1 MKTIVFIF
9 ATLSLAFALGF
20 ISLHDPGYV
29 LISRAPF
36 QIEISLALFI
46 VIILLTFVALYL
58 AIRVLFRTLQARRD
72 LTKWRNQR
80 VVDKAGQ
87 DIIFGYAKLIE
98 GNWAEA
104 ERELLHRVDH
114 SSTPLLNHLGA
125 AYAAQQNAQFE
136 KRDHYLD
143 LAFNGERKFR
153 DAVQLTRIRLQY
165 QAGQYEAAKLTLR
178 SMSASVRKKRVA
190 QRMEAEIYLSLS
202 DWDMLQT
209 QLPLYRKSHNFSDSE
224 LTDMEQT
231 VFKKLLTKRQGESGS
246 HTVSKTWAR
255 VPKTQRKDPELIET
269 YCREL
274 VASGKLSEAEVQLK
288 AAISHNWSPRLA
300 QFYGEIESSNSSE
313 KLKQCEAWEK
323 QFPNDAVLA
332 LVVARLKTRLGNIES
347 AQESYASS
355 LRLGASEEAFLE
367 LGQLLEQSGE
377 IDEARRCYKRGL
389 EFKLSRAT
397 GQNITGDVEQTLLLT
412 PPDEISEDGGI
423 R

>member
-1 MKTIVFIF
+1 LV
-9 ATLSLAFALGF
+9 
-20 ISLHDPGYV
+20 
-29 LISRAPF
+29 
-36 QIEISLALFI
+36 
-46 VIILLTFVALYL
+46 
-58 AIRVLFRTLQARRD
+58 
-72 LTKWRNQR
+72 
-80 VVDKAGQ
+80 
-87 DIIFGYAKLIE
+87 
-98 GNWAEA
+98 
-104 ERELLHRVDH
+104 
-114 SSTPLLNHLGA
+114 
-125 AYAAQQNAQFE
+125 
-136 KRDHYLD
+136 
-143 LAFNGERKFR
+143 
-153 DAVQLTRIRLQY
+153 
-165 QAGQYEAAKLTLR
+165 
-178 SMSASVRKKRVA
+178 
-190 QRMEAEIYLSLS
+190 
-202 DWDMLQT
+202 
-209 QLPLYRKSHNFSDSE
+209 
-224 LTDMEQT
+224 DMEQT
-231 VFKKLLTKRQGESGS
+231 VFKKLLTERREGTGGQL
-246 HTVSKTWAR
+246 VSKTWAR
-255 VPKTQRKDPELIET
+255 VPKSQRKDPELIET
-269 YCREL
+269 YCKEL
-274 VASGKLSEAEVQLK
+274 VACGKLSEAEVQLK

>member
-1 MKTIVFIF
+1 VKTTVFVF

-36 QIEISLALFI
+36 QIEMSLALFI
-46 VIILLTFVALYL
+46 VIVLLTFVTLYL
-58 AIRVLFRTLQARRD
+58 SVRVLFRTLQARRD
-72 LTKWRNQR
+72 LRKWRDQR
-80 VVDKAGQ
+80 VVEKAGQ

-104 ERELLHRVDH
+104 ERELLQRVDH

-125 AYAAQQNAQFE
+125 AYAAQQNDQFD

-165 QAGQYEAAKLTLR
+165 QAGQYEAAKITLR

-202 DWDMLQT
+202 DWDMLQK
-209 QLPLYRKSHNFSDSE
+209 QLPLYRKGHSFSDSE
-224 LTDMEQT
+224 LVDMEQT
-231 VFKKLLTKRQGESGS
+231 VFKKLLTERREGTGGQL
-246 HTVSKTWAR
+246 VSKTWAR
-255 VPKTQRKDPELIET
+255 VPKSQRKDPELIET

-274 VASGKLSEAEVQLK
+274 VACGKLSEAEVQLK
-288 AAISHNWSPRLA
+288 AALSNNWSSQLVR
-300 QFYGEIESSNSSE
+300 FYGEIKTSNSHE
-313 KLKQCEAWEK
+313 KLKQCELWEK

-332 LVVARLKTRLGNIES
+332 LVIARLKVRLGNSES

-367 LGQLLEQSGE
+367 LGQMLEQSGE
-377 IDEARRCYKRGL
+377 VDEARRCYKRGL
-389 EFKLSRAT
+389 EFTLRQGT
-397 GQNITGDVEQTLLLT
+397 GQNISDGVEPALLLT
-412 PPDEISEDGGI
+412 PPDDIIDPRI
-423 R
+423 VR